1 MYAALVLRI
10 LQVKQDRWKGFTFFV
25 TALITCH
32 EVQYKIHSFLFH
44 LVLCFPTLFFFFF
57 SHLISLSLS
66 FFLFLVQNRSSL
78 LSCLRAGS
86 VCLTSFG
93 CTEAVAQLACHPQH
107 HLYPGYWWLQLQ
119 FGSLQGSQSPVCLP
133 VLSPLHCDQAWELR
147 CRSSFH
153 QISFS
158 WWELHPKNTCT

>member
-1 MYAALVLRI
+1 MKRFHFLCHSTDNLPWNAV
-10 LQVKQDRWKGFTFFV
+10 QNPFFFISFGS
-25 TALITCH
+25 LFP
-32 EVQYKIHSFLFH
+32 HS
-44 LVLCFPTLFFFFF
+44 FFFFLF
-57 SHLISLSLS
+57 RFNLSVSLS
-66 FFLFLVQNRSSL
+66 FFLSLVQNRSSL

-119 FGSLQGSQSPVCLP
+119 FGSLQGSQSPGETVRLP
-133 VLSPLHCDQAWELR
+133 VLSPLHRDQAWELR